1 MLKFDPM
8 LKFKT
13 ILNRIHKTG
22 PVPSVNIGPESS
34 ANPKHVDLN
43 ASQLQAKALKD
54 IRIIAIIGLILIL
67 ADLGLSLTG
76 QSVRIVED
84 GGHLYLVRP
93 AAGEEAG
100 HVSLRATV
108 RAEGESFEN
117 QFDVRLDPL
126 QDERAGTDTSGNTAS
141 SRTSAEDLIRSE
153 FRSIAA
159 GFNDDLASRY
169 VLLPDRLTSG
179 ESIQWK
185 TVRTTH
191 LFLLLM
197 MTGFIMF
204 LLWQNRLAPLK
215 RLELARRE
223 SVLRQLP
230 VFINE
235 LVLLLNAGLVLTRAF
250 DEAAQQFL
258 RDPEDDD
265 YFRQNIRRICNSVKN
280 TNSAMQDELRRFAK
294 ESGVTELMR
303 ISNIIS
309 DNISKGAA
317 LNQKLE
323 RESATLWISRKTRSE
338 ERGRL
343 AETKMTLPLS
353 IFLCILIIIT
363 IAPALITLRQ

>member
-1 MLKFDPM
+1 M
-8 LKFKT
+8 LKFKKPLSK
-13 ILNRIHKTG
+13 INR
-22 PVPSVNIGPESS
+22 SRQDSDN
-34 ANPKHVDLN
+34 LN
-43 ASQLQAKALKD
+43 ADQLHAKALKN
-54 IRIIAIIGLILIL
+54 IRIIAILGVILIL
-67 ADLGLSLTG
+67 ADFGMSLTG
-76 QSVRIVED
+76 QSIRIVED

-100 HVSLRATV
+100 HISLRATV
-108 RAEGESFEN
+108 RADGESFEN
-117 QFDVRLDPL
+117 QLDVRLDP
-126 QDERAGTDTSGNTAS
+126 QQENRDDGDAESAAS
-141 SRTSAEDLIRSE
+141 SRMSAGDLIRSE

-159 GFNDDLASRY
+159 GFNDDLTSRY
-169 VLLPDRLTSG
+169 VPLPDRLTSG
-179 ESIQWK
+179 ESIQWR

-191 LFLLLM
+191 LFMLLV
-197 MTGFIMF
+197 MTCSIML
-204 LLWQNRLAPLK
+204 LLWQSRLAPLK
-215 RLELARRE
+215 KLELTRRE

-258 RDPEDDD
+258 RDPEKDD
-265 YFRQNIRRICNSVKN
+265 YFRQNIRRICHAVTN

-317 LNQKLE
+317 LNEKLE
-323 RESATLWISRKTRSE
+323 RESAALWISRKTRSE